1 MYKWLLALFEDIDKM
16 YEYFGHYFV
25 KVILTF
31 HILYFAVIFGII
43 SINVGYLNAFNIF
56 IHSLVCLFLIFR
68 FNPLREKNRLK
79 DHDSDIIFSSSLFL
93 LLNLGVVE
101 GIKKFFPNYDKDI
114 KELKSL
120 I

>member
-1 MYKWLLALFEDIDKM
+1 MNKWLSVLFNEIDKL

-25 KVILTF
+25 KVILIF
-31 HILYFAVIFGII
+31 HTLYFAVIFGII
-43 SINVGYLNAFNIF
+43 TINIAYLNSFNVF

-79 DHDSDIIFSSSLFL
+79 EHDSDIIFSSSLFL

-101 GIKKFFPNYDKDI
+101 GIKRFFPNYDKDI